1 MFVRAAC
8 RSRLPHSHFKEESA
22 TNVVYLVSV
31 LWKSAKM
38 LRSVVAR
45 GLWGGRGA
53 VRTAVEQRKR
63 EISVHQDIAAK
74 LLAGWRG
81 CDGSRGVHGTPS
93 CYKSEDRKEMLASM
107 PVKDEGTE
115 GEVTQTLDTSLGG

>member
-1 MFVRAAC
+1 M
-8 RSRLPHSHFKEESA
+8 
-22 TNVVYLVSV
+22 SV

-53 VRTAVEQRKR
+53 VTTAVVQRNR
-63 EISVHQDIAAK
+63 EISGHQDIAAK
-74 LLAGWRG
+74 LLAVWRG
-81 CDGSRGVHGTPS
+81 CDGSRAFHDTPS
-93 CYKSEDRKEMLASM
+93 CYKTEDRKEMLASM

-115 GEVTQTLDTSLGG
+115 GEVTHALDTSLGG